1 MKYIQ
6 HAKWISHPIENDVE
20 WKNTEC
26 LHKTLY
32 QMVSTKV
39 GCKKKR
45 NFNFEEHSS
54 ETSSPNER
62 KLPEPM

>member
-1 MKYIQ
+1 
-6 HAKWISHPIENDVE
+6 
-20 WKNTEC
+20 
-26 LHKTLY
+26 
-32 QMVSTKV
+32 MVSTKV
-39 GCKKKR
+39 ECKKKR